1 MKRNP
6 YLTNIDI
13 CSGCG
18 TCISLCKNK
27 ALKIELNSERGVYYP
42 KVDISKCDD
51 CSFCQKI
58 CPVSD
63 GNIIKLS
70 EKIFGRKITDIL
82 VGNILG
88 CYTGYSTSQRIRYE
102 SASGGLITQLLIFA
116 LERELIDGALVTKMR
131 EVDPLKTESFIARTK
146 DEILEAS
153 KSKYCPTPAN
163 VALIEILKRNGKY
176 AVVGLPCHIRG
187 IRRAELHNRELRERI
202 VLHLGLFCH
211 HTPNFWAT
219 EILLKRMNIK
229 SDDVV
234 KLDYRGGGWPG
245 FMDIKLRNGRNVS
258 IDLQSYWRFLGLD
271 FFISR
276 GCLLCTDCLNELA
289 DISFGDAWLPEFSKD
304 NLGTSMIIV
313 RNDVGMKILKD
324 AEFEGYI
331 KLSKIDVKKV
341 IQSQLDTLYLKKK
354 VTPAYINLSRRK
366 IRYDNTLDPN
376 VLEYF
381 LAIFRAL
388 NNRIFTKRALRK
400 CLIKVPSWAL
410 HAYYL
415 VPNFI
420 IHKEA
425 SKLLRDYNC

>member
-116 LERELIDGALVTKMR
+116 LERKLIDGALVTKMK
-131 EVDPLKTESFIARTK
+131 EGSPLRTESFIARTK

-245 FMDIKLRNGRNVS
+245 FMNIKLKNGRNVS

-304 NLGTSMIIV
+304 NMGTSMIVV
-313 RNDVGMKILKD
+313 RSNIGMKILKN

-331 KLSKIDVKKV
+331 KLSKINVKKV

-366 IRYDNTLDPN
+366 VRYDNALDPD
-376 VLEYF
+376 VLEYL

-388 NNRIFTKRALRK
+388 NNQIFMKRAFMK
-400 CLIKVPSWAL
+400 CLIKVPTWAL

-425 SKLLRDYNC
+425 SKLLRKL